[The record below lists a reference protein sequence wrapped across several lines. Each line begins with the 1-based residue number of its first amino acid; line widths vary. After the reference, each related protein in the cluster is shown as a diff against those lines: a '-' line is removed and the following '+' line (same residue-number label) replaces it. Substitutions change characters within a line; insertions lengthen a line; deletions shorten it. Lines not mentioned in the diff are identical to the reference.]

1 MLKEWIN
8 QDYLLD
14 SYIHKINRLYSNAK
28 PFQHFVFLDFFNESK
43 LKELKKAVLKEKF
56 ERIDK
61 DLFSFSQTKEL
72 FTSDNK
78 IIRNFYKFLS
88 SKEFIAFIQKIT
100 SVKLDSKID
109 MHSHIFSDTDYLLFH
124 DDVVESRGVAYVINL
139 SEDFSHDDGGRLQLY
154 DINDAFSPSK
164 EIIPEFNSFVLFTVS
179 KNSLHS
185 IEEVK
190 SNKKRITV
198 SGWFHGY

>member
-1 MLKEWIN
+1 MLNEWIN
-8 QDYLLD
+8 DDYLLD
-14 SYIHKINRLYSNAK
+14 SYISKINRLYNNAK

-43 LKELKKAVLKEKF
+43 LKDLKKAVLKEKF

-72 FTSDNK
+72 FGSKNK
-78 IIRNFYKFLS
+78 FIKDFYKFLS
-88 SKEFIAFIQKIT
+88 SKEFIDFIHKVSGI
-100 SVKLDSKID
+100 KLDSNID

-139 SEDFSHDDGGRLQLY
+139 SEDFSSVDGGKLQLY
-154 DINDAFSPSK
+154 DINNAFSPSK
-164 EIIPEFNSFVLFTVS
+164 EIIPDFNSFVLFTVS

-190 SNKKRITV
+190 SKKKRITI
-198 SGWFHGY
+198 SGWFHGR